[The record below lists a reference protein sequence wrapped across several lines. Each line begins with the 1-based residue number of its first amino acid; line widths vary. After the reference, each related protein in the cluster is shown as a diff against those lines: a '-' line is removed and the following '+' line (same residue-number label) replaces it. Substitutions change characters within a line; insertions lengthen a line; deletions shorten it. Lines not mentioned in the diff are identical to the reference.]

1 MINFSVL
8 EVKGRITSKWC
19 DLKMIAE
26 LIMVG
31 TELLLGEIVD
41 TNSNYLAEE
50 LAAIG
55 VDLFYVTK
63 VGDNQQRIARLIQ
76 NAFTRAD
83 IVITS
88 GGLGP
93 TSDDLTK
100 EAAAE
105 ALGRDLVL
113 CPKALKSIEARFQ
126 RMHAA
131 MSQNNKRQAYLP
143 EGSQALHNPKGTA
156 PGVLVETQD
165 GKALIML
172 PGVPVEL
179 KAIMRD
185 SVIPYIA
192 NKAAGANGII
202 FSQILRFYGLGE
214 SRLEELIKDL
224 LVTQSN
230 PTIAPYA
237 GSGEVRVRITAKADT
252 QETAESLI
260 APVEKELLGRIGE
273 YFYGYGE
280 AGMETV
286 VGNLLINK
294 GQTIAVAE
302 SCTGGLISNLL
313 TNVPGSSDYY
323 MQGAVTYSNLAK
335 ETVLGVDPRLIED
348 YGAVS
353 EQTAKAMALGVRQWA
368 GTDIGLGITGIA
380 GPGGGTSAKPVGL
393 VYFSL
398 SSSEKEIVDKR
409 VFSGDRLQIKERAA
423 LAALDLVRRHLLS
436 LGN

>member
-1 MINFSVL
+1 
-8 EVKGRITSKWC
+8 
-19 DLKMIAE
+19 MIAE

>member
-8 EVKGRITSKWC
+8 EVKGRITPKWC